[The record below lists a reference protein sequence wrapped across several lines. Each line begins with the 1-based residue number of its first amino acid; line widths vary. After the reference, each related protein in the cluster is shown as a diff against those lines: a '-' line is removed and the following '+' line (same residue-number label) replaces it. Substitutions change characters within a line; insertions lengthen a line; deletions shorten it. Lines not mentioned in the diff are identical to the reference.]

1 MEIKGGTLTLSG
13 VIAWEGRAMGELEG
27 TWSREAVAALASET
41 VKVEE
46 REGKLVAVATFAV
59 GQVEAADLVISA
71 RPVGCS
77 VRGLR

>member
-1 MEIKGGTLTLSG
+1 MRITGGTLTLSG
-13 VIAWEGRAMGELEG
+13 VIAWEGRAMGELEA

-46 REGKLVAVATFAV
+46 REGKLVAVASLTI
-59 GQVEAADLVISA
+59 GEVEAADLVIET

-77 VRGLR
+77 VGRR